1 MYYTNFQKKE
11 FDSYLEYLQLPQT
24 TKLQGAKNIYIDL
37 DTLLFSSNLK
47 LNQSNHPYPIQDL
60 MFKLNELLKTLGDID
75 AKPNREKQYRI
86 LRINLVDIK
95 STVDE
100 DLFYWSYYSH
110 KYTASK
116 GTDIKALDEWHKF
129 EDKLDV
135 NKLAEFKARREIN
148 LSVYLNIIKNH
159 TYFNRIIFASNRKDN
174 PLIGE
179 FGFDVAE
186 EIYLNKVIKDH
197 HAHNICSIS
206 PSCLTSALFFLT
218 KDIISD
224 YKLKNLR
231 GSIISNSKK
240 LSSEVQ
246 LDVKSILHHL
256 DITETDSNNS
266 DFIILIND
274 LDLLT
279 HIPEFEKNKPL
290 FVVDLSVSESPNFS
304 YMLLKNNSFSEVFA
318 YAKKRHKEADHSAII
333 RALSAGLL
341 SFARGSRFVDQIAVN
356 YMDDYFS
363 PLSIALNQPLKSFVN
378 PISVL
383 AQKLEDYNVK
393 QQDS

>member
-1 MYYTNFQKKE
+1 
-11 FDSYLEYLQLPQT
+11 
-24 TKLQGAKNIYIDL
+24 
-37 DTLLFSSNLK
+37 
-47 LNQSNHPYPIQDL
+47 
-60 MFKLNELLKTLGDID
+60 
-75 AKPNREKQYRI
+75 
-86 LRINLVDIK
+86 
-95 STVDE
+95 
-100 DLFYWSYYSH
+100 
-110 KYTASK
+110 
-116 GTDIKALDEWHKF
+116 
-129 EDKLDV
+129 
-135 NKLAEFKARREIN
+135 
-148 LSVYLNIIKNH
+148 
-159 TYFNRIIFASNRKDN
+159 
-174 PLIGE
+174 
-179 FGFDVAE
+179 
-186 EIYLNKVIKDH
+186 
-197 HAHNICSIS
+197 
-206 PSCLTSALFFLT
+206 
-218 KDIISD
+218 
-224 YKLKNLR
+224 
-231 GSIISNSKK
+231 
-240 LSSEVQ
+240 
-246 LDVKSILHHL
+246 
-256 DITETDSNNS
+256 
-266 DFIILIND
+266 